1 LGSRRKGIA
10 PLLNYEELRDLI
22 NTLQAGLEA
31 GFNTTTSPL
40 IPALDALIDMNLAM
54 AERFRPRRGIKLK
67 PWQLIEPPI
76 RMYHDL
82 NPEIHDTFEEDI
94 WQYGPSHDGPK
105 TTKEWK
111 VPDSD
116 DLGNIRMIKTS
127 FPNPEVKPDVRLVRY
142 FQDQAQ
148 GLIKLKKIFEGSNI
162 RLDLKKFFQKPSQS
176 KQQANSGYHRRNS

>member
-82 NPEIHDTFEEDI
+82 NPEIHDTFEDI
-94 WQYGPSHDGPK
+94 S
-105 TTKEWK
+105 
-111 VPDSD
+111 
-116 DLGNIRMIKTS
+116 GNMVHLTMVQRPLRNGKFLILMIS
-127 FPNPEVKPDVRLVRY
+127 E
-142 FQDQAQ
+142 
-148 GLIKLKKIFEGSNI
+148 I
-162 RLDLKKFFQKPSQS
+162 
-176 KQQANSGYHRRNS
+176 SG